1 MNFFTKLFK
10 KQPMRE
16 MPSMPSWETVVEMM
30 YDKHLDAFSDEVV
43 KVIYSKD
50 RWMRYVVLKDEKEFF
65 TYQLEA
71 IYQYDEDEWKYICSH
86 DNVLPAMWEP
96 FRGIVGKSVF
106 ENIDELLNEL
116 KAEPEY
122 KQYFWRLLKILCKP
136 PKWYRIKISFWR
148 LRLCQSTKTARR

>member
-1 MNFFTKLFK
+1 MSFLTKLFK
-10 KQPMRE
+10 KKSKEETPT
-16 MPSMPSWETVVEMM
+16 MPSWETVVEMM
-30 YDKHLDAFSDEVV
+30 YGKHLDAFSDEVV

-50 RWMRYVVLKDEKEFF
+50 RSMRYVVLKDEKDFF

-86 DNVLPAMWEP
+86 DNALPAMWEP

-106 ENIDELLNEL
+106 ENMDELLKEL

-122 KQYFWRLLKILCKP
+122 KSYFRG
-136 PKWYRIKISFWR
+136 
-148 LRLCQSTKTARR
+148 

>member
-1 MNFFTKLFK
+1 MNFVTKLFK
-10 KQPMRE
+10 KQPMGE
-16 MPSMPSWETVVEMM
+16 MPPMPSWETVVEMM

-50 RWMRYVVLKDEKEFF
+50 RSMRYVVLKDEKEFF

-86 DNVLPAMWEP
+86 DNALPAMWEP

-122 KQYFWRLLKILCKP
+122 KQYL
-136 PKWYRIKISFWR
+136 
-148 LRLCQSTKTARR
+148 

>member
-1 MNFFTKLFK
+1 MNIFTKLFK
-10 KQPMRE
+10 KKSKEETP
-16 MPSMPSWETVVEMM
+16 PMPSWETVVEMM

-50 RWMRYVVLKDEKEFF
+50 RSMRYVVLKDEKDFF

-71 IYQYDEDEWKYICSH
+71 IYQYDEDEWNYISSY
-86 DNVLPAMWEP
+86 DNALPAMWEP

-106 ENIDELLNEL
+106 ENMDELLKEL

-122 KQYFWRLLKILCKP
+122 KSYF
-136 PKWYRIKISFWR
+136 
-148 LRLCQSTKTARR
+148 Q

>member
-1 MNFFTKLFK
+1 MGNCCK
-10 KQPMRE
+10 
-16 MPSMPSWETVVEMM
+16 MM

-50 RWMRYVVLKDEKEFF
+50 RSMRYVVLKDEKEFF

-71 IYQYDEDEWKYICSH
+71 IYPYDEDEWKYICSH

-122 KQYFWRLLKILCKP
+122 KQYF
-136 PKWYRIKISFWR
+136 
-148 LRLCQSTKTARR
+148 

>member
-1 MNFFTKLFK
+1 MNFFDRLFK
-10 KQPMRE
+10 RKLKASISP
-16 MPSMPSWETVVEMM
+16 MPSWETVIEMM

-50 RWMRYVVLKDEKEFF
+50 CSMRYVVLKDEKGFF

-71 IYQYDEDEWKYICSH
+71 IYQFDEDEWKYICSH
-86 DNVLPAMWEP
+86 DNALPAMWEP

-106 ENIDELLNEL
+106 EKIDELLQEL

-122 KQYFWRLLKILCKP
+122 KSYF
-136 PKWYRIKISFWR
+136 
-148 LRLCQSTKTARR
+148 Q